1 MATVLISRAVK
12 RAVEYRI
19 QQMREAEMASFTPA
33 MPTTDMTALIEHVL
47 WGEHLPLLQQIPHR
61 WLHDVGTLRLQVNGL
76 SSNHDMRLKLTAA
89 KAKMPPT
96 AEYVPYNK
104 ELVMS
109 KAQLFD
115 ANLDAFVG
123 VQELRDAVALTEE
136 GATVSDKW
144 NGVHAAITNLLSF
157 SRSINEA
164 VASVPA
170 LRLYLDNET
179 KARLD
184 LVVEKA
190 ASNTKASRAA
200 RAAALVANIDVA
212 GIATSGV
219 AGTLIL
225 GNTK

>member
-1 MATVLISRAVK
+1 MATVMISRAVK
-12 RAVEYRI
+12 RAVDYRI

-33 MPTTDMTALIEHVL
+33 TPTTDLTALVEHVL

-76 SSNHDMRLKLTAA
+76 SGNHDMRLKLAAA

-96 AEYVPYNK
+96 SEYVPYNK

-115 ANLDAFVG
+115 ADLDAFAG

-136 GATVSDKW
+136 GATVAAKW
-144 NGVHAAITNLLSF
+144 NGVQSAITTLLNTA
-157 SRSINEA
+157 RSINEA

-170 LRLYLDNET
+170 LRLYLDDET

-184 LVVEKA
+184 TAVVKA

-200 RAAALVANIDVA
+200 RAASLVENLDVA
-212 GIATSGV
+212 GIASSGV

>member
-1 MATVLISRAVK
+1 M
-12 RAVEYRI
+12 
-19 QQMREAEMASFTPA
+19 
-33 MPTTDMTALIEHVL
+33 L

-61 WLHDVGTLRLQVNGL
+61 WLRDVGTLRLQVNGL
-76 SSNHDMRLKLTAA
+76 SGNHDMRLNLAA
-89 KAKMPPT
+89 DKAKMPPT
-96 AEYVPYNK
+96 TEYVPNYK

-115 ANLDAFVG
+115 AAMDAFVG

-136 GATVSDKW
+136 GATVAAKW
-144 NGVHAAITNLLSF
+144 NGVESAITKLLNTA
-157 SRSINEA
+157 RSINEA

-170 LRLYLDNET
+170 LRLYLDAAT
-179 KARLD
+179 RARLD
-184 LVVEKA
+184 LVVVKA

-200 RAAALVANIDVA
+200 RAASLVENLDVA
-212 GIATSGV
+212 GIASSGV